1 MRVAIMQPYFLPYIG
16 YFQLI
21 ALADQFV
28 IYDDIQFTKKGWIH
42 RNRFLRNGGPV
53 LFSLPLRK
61 GSDYLDVRDREI
73 AEAYNAPKM
82 VAQIANAYRKA
93 PQFDRV
99 MSLVEEI
106 FGHADT
112 NLFGMVKHSV
122 DRVCAYLDLET
133 PIIVSSSLGDT
144 TALKGQDR
152 VLAICK
158 ALEATEYLNPIGG
171 LDLYQ
176 ASAFRAKGIALQFMR
191 RTDVSYMQFSH
202 PFVPDLSILDIVM
215 FNTVPDARAMITT
228 RYEIVTPNDDGTQ
241 Q

>member
-1 MRVAIMQPYFLPYIG
+1 MRAAIMQPYFLPYIG

-21 ALADQFV
+21 SQVDRFV
-28 IYDDIQFTKKGWIH
+28 IYDDVQFTKKGWFH
-42 RNRFLRNGGPV
+42 RNRFLRNGEPV

-61 GSDYLDVRDREI
+61 ASDYLDVRDREI
-73 AEAYNAPKM
+73 SESYNGPKM

-99 MSLVEEI
+99 MPLIEEI
-106 FGHADT
+106 FAHADT
-112 NLFGMVKHSV
+112 NLFGFVKHSM
-122 DRVCAYLDLET
+122 DRICAYLGLET

-158 ALEATEYLNPIGG
+158 ALEATEYVNPIGG
-171 LDLYQ
+171 SDLYQ
-176 ASAFRAKGIALQFMR
+176 ASAFHAKGIALRFMR
-191 RTDVSYMQFSH
+191 RTDFSYAQFSH

-215 FNTVPDARAMITT
+215 FNTVADARALITT
-228 RYEIVTPNDDGTQ
+228 RYEMVAPKDD
-241 Q
+241 